1 MRTATQPKT
10 GNRRPGRAVAVA
22 ALAVLTI
29 AGCASSAT
37 VTVGDGKGSPFCAD
51 VAKFQEQ
58 AHALEAA
65 ATGDVA
71 GLRTQAD
78 VTRDQLIALQK
89 EASPADRVNGHAVKD
104 DLQVAVDTYKGLADG
119 LDTANATDPTAVSKV
134 LADVQSRSGGAFT
147 ASTGRLDAYSKQ
159 ACGIAVTSGST
170 TTVAAAPPTSAA
182 PAATSSTTGAAPVG
196 PVVATTTTS
205 TSTP

>member
-10 GNRRPGRAVAVA
+10 GNRRPGRAVAAAVVA
-22 ALAVLTI
+22 ALAI

-65 ATGDVA
+65 AAGDLG

-89 EASPADRVNGHAVKD
+89 EASPVDRVNGHAVKD

-119 LDTANATDPTAVSKV
+119 LDKASASDPSAVGKV
-134 LADVQSRSGGAFT
+134 LADVQSKSGGAFT

-170 TTVAAAPPTSAA
+170 TTVAVAPPSSAA
-182 PAATSSTTGAAPVG
+182 PAAPTSSTTGAPLVG

-205 TSTP
+205 TP